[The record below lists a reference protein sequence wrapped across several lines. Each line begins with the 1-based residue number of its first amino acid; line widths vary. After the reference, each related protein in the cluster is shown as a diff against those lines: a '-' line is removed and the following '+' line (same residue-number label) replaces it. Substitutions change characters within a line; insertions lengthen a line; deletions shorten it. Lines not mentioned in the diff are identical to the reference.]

1 MCLKTKTLFS
11 YEKIISFIAD
21 THSLGLCLFSFNVS
35 SSSLW
40 VSALSVSLADSQAW
54 KLLSR
59 WQHKLFDFWL
69 SLFPFFSAAPLLP
82 AKVRYLWPAG
92 FSDKT
97 RIFFPWSKLCD
108 YWYHFSINLRCFL
121 MKVLKQ
127 IVRIYSFPSKR
138 RGQILFLK
146 PIIMYSFLSS

>member
-1 MCLKTKTLFS
+1 MSKNKWPYSHMKKQFL
-11 YEKIISFIAD
+11 
-21 THSLGLCLFSFNVS
+21 SLQIHTALDFACSAS
-35 SSSLW
+35 MSLAPCCG
-40 VSALSVSLADSQAW
+40 SQHFVSLADSQAW

-69 SLFPFFSAAPLLP
+69 SLLPFFSAAPLLL
-82 AKVRYLWPAG
+82 AKVWFLWPAG

-127 IVRIYSFPSKR
+127 LVRIYSFPSKR
-138 RGQILFLK
+138 RGQILFRK